1 MTEAAERPTDTGLP
15 PPEGDATPIET
26 DYAIGQDNVTPK
38 LGPFDLDIHN
48 PVFAISGLT
57 VVAFTFLTLA
67 FQSEV
72 GPLFTG
78 LRDWLVASLDWFF
91 LSAANVFVL
100 FCLALIVSPLGRV
113 RIGGT
118 EATPDYGYA
127 SWFAMLFAAGMGIG
141 LVFFGVS
148 EPISHYESAFGG
160 VAVENGVR
168 TDWAPLGAAA
178 GDAGAAR
185 ALGMAATIFHWGLHP
200 WAIYAV
206 VGLALAIFA
215 YNKGL
220 PLTMRSAFYP
230 VLGERVWGWPGH
242 VIDVLA
248 VFATLFGLA
257 TSLGLGAQQ
266 ASAGL
271 AFLFG
276 IPDGDATKVIL
287 IVAITLVAIGSV
299 LRGIEGG
306 VKKLS
311 ELNMML
317 AAALVLFVVVTG
329 PTLAILAG
337 FFTNLAAYASELVAL
352 SMPFGRDDDNFR
364 QGWTAFYWAWWISW
378 SPFVGMFIARV
389 SRGRSVREFIIAV
402 LLIPSLVSVFWMTAF
417 GGTAISQI
425 VDQGITAAADAP
437 LELKLFAMLQHL
449 PLTAIT
455 SLVGIVLVVVFF
467 ITSSDSGSLVID
479 TITAGG
485 KVDAPKSQRVFWCSF
500 EGLVAI
506 ALLLGGGLAAL
517 QAMAVSTGFPF
528 TIVLLLACVSIVKGL
543 MDEPR

>member
-100 FCLALIVSPLGRV
+100 LCLALIVSPLGRV

-178 GDAGAAR
+178 ADAGAAR

-364 QGWTAFYWAWWISW
+364 QGWTAFYWAWW
-378 SPFVGMFIARV
+378 
-389 SRGRSVREFIIAV
+389 
-402 LLIPSLVSVFWMTAF
+402 
-417 GGTAISQI
+417 
-425 VDQGITAAADAP
+425 
-437 LELKLFAMLQHL
+437 
-449 PLTAIT
+449 
-455 SLVGIVLVVVFF
+455 
-467 ITSSDSGSLVID
+467 
-479 TITAGG
+479 
-485 KVDAPKSQRVFWCSF
+485 
-500 EGLVAI
+500 
-506 ALLLGGGLAAL
+506 
-517 QAMAVSTGFPF
+517 
-528 TIVLLLACVSIVKGL
+528 
-543 MDEPR
+543 